1 MTDFRR
7 RSLMPEYMD
16 DATVVGNEVL
26 AALTEIE
33 YVNRFL
39 GGTRATLKA
48 LKPCLSDTRHEV
60 LTLLDIGTGAADIP
74 IAIVQWA
81 RSRRLNL
88 HIVAVDF
95 NPSICALARHNAMTY
110 PEITVL
116 EADVFALPFDSEAF
130 DIVHSAMFL
139 HHFPQ
144 AEAADILSIMY
155 ACCRQAVIINDLHR
169 HPFAFYSITWLAR
182 LLSRSPI
189 FQHDAPVSVLRGFTR
204 LDWEELGCL
213 SGIRHLSV
221 KRRWPYRF
229 VVTATKPGS

>member
-1 MTDFRR
+1 MTDFRQ
-7 RSLMPEYMD
+7 RSRMPEYMD
-16 DATVVGNEVL
+16 DATVVGDDVL

-39 GGTRATLKA
+39 GGTRATLHA
-48 LKPCLSDTRHEV
+48 LKHYLPDARHGA

-81 RSRRLNL
+81 RL
-88 HIVAVDF
+88 HDLDIHLVAVDL
-95 NPSICALARHNAMTY
+95 NPAICALARHNTMAY
-110 PEITVL
+110 PEITIR
-116 EADVFALPFDSEAF
+116 EADVFALPFDPEAF

-144 AEAADILSIMY
+144 AAAADILRIMY

-169 HPFAFYSITWLAR
+169 HPLAFYSITWLAR
-182 LLSRSPI
+182 WFSRSPM
-189 FQHDAPVSVLRGFTR
+189 FQHDAPVSVLRGYKR
-204 LDWEELGCL
+204 PEWEELGQL
-213 SGIRHLSV
+213 SGIGHLRI

-229 VVTATKPGS
+229 VVTAAK

>member
-1 MTDFRR
+1 MTDFRQ
-7 RSLMPEYMD
+7 RSRMPEYMD
-16 DATVVGNEVL
+16 DATVVGDDVL

-39 GGTRATLKA
+39 GGTRATLHA
-48 LKPCLSDTRHEV
+48 LKPYLPDARRGA

-81 RSRRLNL
+81 RSHALDIHL
-88 HIVAVDF
+88 VAVDF
-95 NPSICALARHNAMTY
+95 NPSICALARHNTMAY
-110 PEITVL
+110 PEITIQ
-116 EADVFALPFDSEAF
+116 EADIFALPFDPEAF

-144 AEAADILSIMY
+144 AKAADILRIMY

-169 HPFAFYSITWLAR
+169 HPLAFYSITWLAH
-182 LLSRSPI
+182 LFSRSPM
-189 FQHDAPVSVLRGFTR
+189 FQHDAPVSVLRGFKQP
-204 LDWEELGCL
+204 DWEELGRL
-213 SGIRHLSV
+213 SGIGHLRI

-229 VVTATKPGS
+229 VVTASK